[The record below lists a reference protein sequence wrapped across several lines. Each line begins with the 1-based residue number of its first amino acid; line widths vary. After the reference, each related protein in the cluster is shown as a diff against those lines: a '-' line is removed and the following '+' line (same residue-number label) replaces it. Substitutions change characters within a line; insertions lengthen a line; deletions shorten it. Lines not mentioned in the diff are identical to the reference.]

1 MDMAVIPFLISW
13 PVLAALIIPLLRD
26 LRLRSGAVY
35 LAAGGVMA
43 LAAFLLAGWLAGGGQ
58 TVALYADTGLIDHGM
73 MAGELFL
80 MGLVVVLSIRHRQY
94 PVILLSVGQTG
105 LLLWSEF
112 THPVAAPCHMQVDRL
127 SMLMCVIV
135 AFVGGFIC
143 IYAVGYM
150 KAYHQHHTDVA
161 DRSGFFFSML
171 FLFLGAMFGLV
182 LSENLVWMYF
192 LWEITSVISFLLI
205 GYTRSEEAV
214 HNSFRALWM
223 NLLGGLGF
231 AIAIAVAA
239 RVLDTVQLSA
249 VVAAKA
255 VIPVAL
261 LSVAGLTKSAQ
272 LPFSSWL
279 LGAMVA
285 PTPSSALLHSATMVK
300 AGVYLLIRLA
310 PALAYTP
317 TGMTVAFLGGFTFIA
332 ASMMA
337 IAQNDGKKVLAF
349 STISNLGL
357 IVACAGIGAEE
368 TIWAA
373 VLLMIFHSVSKSM
386 LFQAVGSVENS
397 LGSRDIESMHGLLL
411 RLPKLT
417 YIMGIGIAGMYLA
430 PFGMLISKWVAL
442 KSFIDADNYLL
453 VIFLAFGSATTMFYW
468 TKWLSKLVSL
478 HHTKEEVHD
487 VTRRDQY
494 VSMSIHAAATLLL
507 CLLFPPVSH
516 GVVDPI
522 ITQLFGESYQVL
534 SMGVLTTMAV
544 MLVSVLFVP
553 TLMFLLTRSA
563 HQNYVPIYMGG
574 VNMGDNTYFVNSYG
588 EPEHLYLSNWYL
600 RFEFGRRRLMRP
612 SVIVSAGVIVV
623 MLCMVIG
630 GAV

>member
-1 MDMAVIPFLISW
+1 MDMAVIPFLIGW

-26 LRLRSGAVY
+26 RRLRSGAVY

-58 TVALYADTGLIDHGM
+58 TVALYARTGLIDHGM

-192 LWEITSVISFLLI
+192 FWEITSVISFLLI

-239 RVLDTVQLSA
+239 RTLDTVQLRA
-249 VVAAKA
+249 VV
-255 VIPVAL
+255 
-261 LSVAGLTKSAQ
+261 
-272 LPFSSWL
+272 
-279 LGAMVA
+279 
-285 PTPSSALLHSATMVK
+285 
-300 AGVYLLIRLA
+300 
-310 PALAYTP
+310 
-317 TGMTVAFLGGFTFIA
+317 
-332 ASMMA
+332 
-337 IAQNDGKKVLAF
+337 QNNGYR
-349 STISNLGL
+349 ISQG
-357 IVACAGIGAEE
+357 
-368 TIWAA
+368 
-373 VLLMIFHSVSKSM
+373 
-386 LFQAVGSVENS
+386 
-397 LGSRDIESMHGLLL
+397 
-411 RLPKLT
+411 
-417 YIMGIGIAGMYLA
+417 
-430 PFGMLISKWVAL
+430 
-442 KSFIDADNYLL
+442 
-453 VIFLAFGSATTMFYW
+453 
-468 TKWLSKLVSL
+468 
-478 HHTKEEVHD
+478 
-487 VTRRDQY
+487 
-494 VSMSIHAAATLLL
+494 
-507 CLLFPPVSH
+507 
-516 GVVDPI
+516 
-522 ITQLFGESYQVL
+522 
-534 SMGVLTTMAV
+534 
-544 MLVSVLFVP
+544 
-553 TLMFLLTRSA
+553 
-563 HQNYVPIYMGG
+563 
-574 VNMGDNTYFVNSYG
+574 
-588 EPEHLYLSNWYL
+588 
-600 RFEFGRRRLMRP
+600 
-612 SVIVSAGVIVV
+612 
-623 MLCMVIG
+623 
-630 GAV
+630 

>member
-1 MDMAVIPFLISW
+1 MDMAVIPFLIGW

-26 LRLRSGAVY
+26 RRLRSGAVY

-80 MGLVVVLSIRHRQY
+80 MGLVVVLSISHRQY

-192 LWEITSVISFLLI
+192 FWEITSVISFLLI

-239 RVLDTVQLSA
+239 RVLDTV
-249 VVAAKA
+249 
-255 VIPVAL
+255 
-261 LSVAGLTKSAQ
+261 
-272 LPFSSWL
+272 
-279 LGAMVA
+279 
-285 PTPSSALLHSATMVK
+285 
-300 AGVYLLIRLA
+300 
-310 PALAYTP
+310 
-317 TGMTVAFLGGFTFIA
+317 
-332 ASMMA
+332 
-337 IAQNDGKKVLAF
+337 
-349 STISNLGL
+349 
-357 IVACAGIGAEE
+357 
-368 TIWAA
+368 
-373 VLLMIFHSVSKSM
+373 
-386 LFQAVGSVENS
+386 
-397 LGSRDIESMHGLLL
+397 
-411 RLPKLT
+411 
-417 YIMGIGIAGMYLA
+417 
-430 PFGMLISKWVAL
+430 
-442 KSFIDADNYLL
+442 
-453 VIFLAFGSATTMFYW
+453 
-468 TKWLSKLVSL
+468 
-478 HHTKEEVHD
+478 
-487 VTRRDQY
+487 
-494 VSMSIHAAATLLL
+494 
-507 CLLFPPVSH
+507 
-516 GVVDPI
+516 
-522 ITQLFGESYQVL
+522 
-534 SMGVLTTMAV
+534 
-544 MLVSVLFVP
+544 
-553 TLMFLLTRSA
+553 
-563 HQNYVPIYMGG
+563 
-574 VNMGDNTYFVNSYG
+574 
-588 EPEHLYLSNWYL
+588 
-600 RFEFGRRRLMRP
+600 
-612 SVIVSAGVIVV
+612 
-623 MLCMVIG
+623 
-630 GAV
+630 